1 MEALLVPAV
10 VMALGEAT
18 QLRGSLLLVPPWE
31 PPRQRGE
38 SLGGARRRSSQ
49 IPEGLGMLAGI
60 KKIPFLLK
68 RG

>member
-18 QLRGSLLLVPPWE
+18 QLRGSLLLVPPRE
-31 PPRQRGE
+31 PPS

-49 IPEGLGMLAGI
+49 IREGLGMLAGI

>member
-18 QLRGSLLLVPPWE
+18 QLRGSLLLVPPRE
-31 PPRQRGE
+31 PPGSGGRALVGRDAAPPR
-38 SLGGARRRSSQ
+38 SLRVWGCWQA
-49 IPEGLGMLAGI
+49 L